1 MTRQLVETVFR
12 RFPFLDQ
19 HLAGCLG
26 SAIKCPGRIYTT
38 GFVLVGKDE
47 IVLDSCANPL
57 KEGRKNSG
65 LVTSCISSGLIA
77 SREN

>member
-1 MTRQLVETVFR
+1 MTRQPVETVFR

-38 GFVLVGKDE
+38 GFVLVGKDG
-47 IVLDSCANPL
+47 IANPL